1 MEKEIEIRLLEIDKE
16 KFINNITKCG
26 AKKIDSY
33 LQRRYVYDFNPTK
46 ENKWLRLR
54 TNGKKTTLTI
64 KELTDNKKI
73 DGTLELEVITSDFDK
88 TNKILEELGYFNRN
102 YQENYRELYILD
114 NVEISIDS
122 WPLIPTYVEFE
133 AKKEEDIYKV
143 LEKIDYDKDKL
154 TTLDVTSIYEEIYS
168 INVMNIKNLKF
179 ADNVK
184 KCCKKRESDD

>member
-1 MEKEIEIRLLEIDKE
+1 MEQEIEIRLLEIDKE
-16 KFINNITKCG
+16 EFINNITKCG

-33 LQRRYVYDFNPTK
+33 LQRRYVYDFNSVQK
-46 ENKWLRLR
+46 NKWLRLR
-54 TNGKKTTLTI
+54 TNGKQTTLTI

-73 DGTLELEVITSDFDK
+73 GGTLELEVITSDFDK

-114 NVEISIDS
+114 DVEITIDS

-133 AKKEEDIYKV
+133 AKKEEDIHKV
-143 LEKIDYDKDKL
+143 LEKIDYNKDKL
-154 TTLDVTSIYEEIYS
+154 TTLDVASIYKEIYG

-179 ADNVK
+179 ADK
-184 KCCKKRESDD
+184 S